1 MKITAKTLP
10 TTVEVDISIED
21 MIAKLKEYCGV
32 LNPDGS
38 FKYEIED
45 NKIIKYE
52 DVSCI
57 GEPQYLSQV
66 VTSDPAVVE
75 MYSAILSYEK
85 AYNSYNK
92 KG

>member
-32 LNPDGS
+32 LNPDGR
-38 FKYEIED
+38 FEYEIKD
-45 NKIIKYE
+45 NKIIKHV
-52 DVSCI
+52 DVSYH
-57 GEPQYLSQV
+57 GSPQYVSQV

-75 MYSAILSYEK
+75 MYSAILAYEK